1 MDLTAM
7 RPMDLDRITEL
18 IAGATKPVNVLWQTD
33 DSIAF
38 VARGRE
44 GRSEF
49 HVDPS
54 DEVMYMI
61 RGDMNLHY
69 RTADGAEKVT
79 VIREGEILHCPAGTP
94 HSPRFPSRRLRAG
107 AGAQAAGRASRI
119 ASSGTARRATPR
131 STRRCGRWATGA
143 TIRSPRSTRSS
154 TAPSRTGRA
163 ASAAT

>member
-1 MDLTAM
+1 MNAM
-7 RPMDLDRITEL
+7 RALDLDQITA
-18 IAGATKPVNVLWQTD
+18 IIGAATKPVNVLWQTR

-38 VARGRE
+38 VARGRA

-69 RTADGAEKVT
+69 RDARRREKVA

-94 HSPRFPSRRLRAG
+94 HCRASRPTPTCWCSSASG
-107 AGAQAAGRASRI
+107 GRASRT
-119 ASSGTARRATPR
+119 ASSGTARRATRR
-131 STRRCGRWATGA
+131 STRR
-143 TIRSPRSTRSS
+143 
-154 TAPSRTGRA
+154 
-163 ASAAT
+163 